1 MGKQYKVVSIND
13 VLDNAALQT
22 KEYNSKQEYY
32 DDDKTYFQM
41 FHDNA
46 ESIIKSTPST
56 SKYTS
61 DETTGDLVLDLGNK
75 KIDISNYTEEDY
87 KALSDDLSHQLA
99 AKEIEDTIKTDPE
112 LSDLNR
118 RLSNGEISIDTDR
131 EYASLSDG
139 NGELVF
145 SIESN
150 KNHNP
155 SKSLNSDEG
164 FRFIAWDGE
173 YGGDQPTLS
182 DGLKSAQSN
191 IQILEAE
198 AALEID
204 EPEQKSRSSYRA

>member
-1 MGKQYKVVSIND
+1 MGKQYKVVNIND
-13 VLDNAALQT
+13 VLENAALQT

-131 EYASLSDG
+131 EYASLSDS

-155 SKSLNSDEG
+155 SKSLNSDAG

>member
-22 KEYNSKQEYY
+22 IEYNSKQEYY

-46 ESIIKSTPST
+46 ESIIKSTPTT

-61 DETTGDLVLDLGNK
+61 DETVGDLFLDLGNK

-87 KALSDDLSHQLA
+87 KGLSDDLSHELA

-131 EYASLSDG
+131 EYASLSDS

-145 SIESN
+145 SIES
-150 KNHNP
+150 KNSHNS

-164 FRFIAWDGE
+164 FSFIAWGSEDGI
-173 YGGDQPTLS
+173 DHNSLS

-191 IQILEAE
+191 IQLLDAKAI
-198 AALEID
+198 LEID

>member
-1 MGKQYKVVSIND
+1 MGKQYKIVNVND
-13 VLDNAALQT
+13 VLETAALQT
-22 KEYNSKQEYY
+22 KEYNNKQEYY

-75 KIDISNYTEEDY
+75 MIDLSNYTEEDY
-87 KALSDDLSHQLA
+87 KTLSDDFSHELA

-112 LSDLNR
+112 LSDLNT
-118 RLSNGEISIDTDR
+118 RLSNGEISINTDR
-131 EYASLSDG
+131 EYASLDDK

-145 SIESN
+145 SIES
-150 KNHNP
+150 KNSHDSSIP
-155 SKSLNSDEG
+155 LNSDEG

-173 YGGDQPTLS
+173 YGGDQSTLS

-191 IQILEAE
+191 IKTLEAE